1 MADFDAAKAAQSRV
15 VLLAGS
21 DSDARR
27 TALAALE
34 TAMGAT
40 EDGFDNESITADS
53 SPPGDWV
60 AAACAV
66 PFLADLRVV
75 VVRNI
80 ARVDPDDTPN
90 LVNMLKDVP
99 ESGRLVLVADD
110 ETGDAD
116 RQTRLSRIVGRWS
129 KAVKDVKGGVHAF
142 EPLTGDKAVE
152 ALRDRAKAAGKAM
165 GRDTASLLLEM
176 LGGKLNLAQAE
187 VDKLVL
193 YVGDL
198 PKITDRDVETCV
210 VPDQD
215 YNVYKLI
222 DAVVAGHPGAALV
235 QLRTL
240 MGKGDKVEG
249 ETFSRVF
256 PTMSRQFRL
265 MWQARLFVER
275 NVHPDNPPVDVL
287 ALLPKKP
294 NLADERDWL
303 RRKIVQNARKTTY
316 AQLAQAME
324 LVVDCDARIK
334 GQRASVSST
343 DTLEQAVLKLAQTFR

>member
-1 MADFDAAKAAQSRV
+1 MAEFDATKAASNRI
-15 VLLAGS
+15 VLLGGS
-21 DSDARR
+21 DGEARR
-27 TALAALE
+27 TALAALQL
-34 TAMGAT
+34 AMGAT
-40 EDGFDNESITADS
+40 DDGFDSESLVADAR
-53 SPPGDWV
+53 PVGEWV

-90 LVNMLKDVP
+90 LGALLKDVP

-110 ETGDAD
+110 ETGDSD
-116 RQTRLSRIVGRWS
+116 RQSRLSRTVTKWS
-129 KAVKDVKGGVHAF
+129 KAVKDAKGGIFSF
-142 EPLTGDKAVE
+142 EPLTGDKAVD
-152 ALRDRAKAAGKAM
+152 ALRDRAKASGKALSH
-165 GRDTASLLLEM
+165 DTAGLLLEM
-176 LGGKLNLAQAE
+176 LGGKTNLAFGE
-187 VDKLVL
+187 LDKLIL
-193 YVGDL
+193 YVGDG

-210 VPDQD
+210 VPDQE
-215 YNVYKLI
+215 YNVYKLL

-256 PTMSRQFRL
+256 PTLSRQFRL
-265 MWQARLFVER
+265 MWQARMFVEK
-275 NVHPDNPPVDVL
+275 NIHPDNPPVEVL

-303 RRKIVQNARKTTY
+303 RRKIVQSARKTSY
-316 AQLAQAME
+316 AQLTQAME

-334 GQRASVSST
+334 GLRASVSAA
-343 DTLEQAVLKLAQTFR
+343 DTLEQTVLRLAQTFR